1 MFFNRRSVIHERT
14 QRFTSAPSTEVGR
27 PGSPTSPGLL
37 YFTGLLVVL
46 ITWHKGG
53 RERLGVNV
61 TNPSER
67 GKHDQACQRFTSAPS
82 DWQGVSQPNGIRLFQ
97 IVANAN
103 GQKRNTPFPN
113 GDKRKRPKKAEKKL
127 CHSIKIIPKYTKE
140 LVKHH
145 PLDFIFIVEAQLAVA
160 GSDAGKGRHRLRAAG
175 RRRRRRRRRRAPPPS
190 PAAAPTRL
198 RGACSGGAAG
208 AMEKIVPQTPLRNSW
223 ESRRRER
230 CPQRPQPLGNI
241 ATRPYAPVDELGP
254 N

>member
-1 MFFNRRSVIHERT
+1 MYTTEPSASRFLFFNRRSVIHERT

-103 GQKRNTPFPN
+103 GQKRNTFPN

-127 CHSIKIIPKYTKE
+127 CNSIKIIPKYTKE

-160 GSDAGKGRHRLRAAG
+160 GSDAGKGRHRLRAA
-175 RRRRRRRRRRAPPPS
+175 
-190 PAAAPTRL
+190 
-198 RGACSGGAAG
+198 
-208 AMEKIVPQTPLRNSW
+208 
-223 ESRRRER
+223 
-230 CPQRPQPLGNI
+230 
-241 ATRPYAPVDELGP
+241 
-254 N
+254 